1 MIFFT
6 DSELG
11 RAGRRQS
18 QVREPE
24 MSTVDSSFYVKTA
37 MPARSKYVTMLI
49 PRRGDGGPK
58 TQNKPRNVF
67 LAQGFPT
74 HRGEG
79 DSDLEEIHDNRSVL
93 NRQLYKTCS
102 AGGTTRKNRADRAT
116 TDLRPPRTKY
126 HCQRH
131 TQGGAC
137 SGWQS
142 QKNEVENSKLY
153 IRNRISVPTLH

>member
-67 LAQGFPT
+67 LWHKVFQPIGVKGTLIWKKFMII
-74 HRGEG
+74 
-79 DSDLEEIHDNRSVL
+79 DL
-93 NRQLYKTCS
+93 C
-102 AGGTTRKNRADRAT
+102 
-116 TDLRPPRTKY
+116 
-126 HCQRH
+126 
-131 TQGGAC
+131 
-137 SGWQS
+137 
-142 QKNEVENSKLY
+142 
-153 IRNRISVPTLH
+153 